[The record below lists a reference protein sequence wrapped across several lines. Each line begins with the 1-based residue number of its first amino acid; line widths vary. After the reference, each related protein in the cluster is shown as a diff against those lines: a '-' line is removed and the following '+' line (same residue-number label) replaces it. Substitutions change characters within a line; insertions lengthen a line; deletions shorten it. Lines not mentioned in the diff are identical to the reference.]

1 MEKQLLAAS
10 LQSRNSFTLIQE
22 KVSPEAKNKRDAR
35 YSPEFRIIMD
45 MVKVYYEN
53 DKDASNVNRELL
65 EELIDAKV
73 PNDKHKAR
81 FKSLVSEALSADV
94 SLPNVNALVRT
105 AVRHEL
111 GGKLA
116 MKMANR
122 EDVSEEELKAYA
134 DTLRED
140 SDSGD
145 GAEGVLRADSLAI
158 ALRET
163 LAGERGLSLYP
174 PVLGEALGPR
184 GLQEGSHVIVFGRP
198 EISKSGF
205 CITNTARW
213 AMQGKKVL
221 YFINEDPEVNIQLR
235 ILECM
240 TGLSEEDVLAD
251 VDKAMEL
258 GKKAGFDNVVIKGLT
273 PGSAVEIDRWIE
285 DEKPDVIVVD
295 QLRNL
300 WAKADSRT
308 NQLDQVSRDV
318 RDLGK
323 KHGIVVLSVSQAG
336 ESAEGKAILG
346 MTDIDSSKTGVPAAA
361 DVLIGIGATQEHVAT
376 GYRVLTLCKNKVN
389 GNHASITVRF
399 IPQISRYTDV

>member
-1 MEKQLLAAS
+1 
-10 LQSRNSFTLIQE
+10 
-22 KVSPEAKNKRDAR
+22 
-35 YSPEFRIIMD
+35 
-45 MVKVYYEN
+45 
-53 DKDASNVNRELL
+53 
-65 EELIDAKV
+65 
-73 PNDKHKAR
+73 
-81 FKSLVSEALSADV
+81 
-94 SLPNVNALVRT
+94 
-105 AVRHEL
+105 
-111 GGKLA
+111 
-116 MKMANR
+116 
-122 EDVSEEELKAYA
+122 
-134 DTLRED
+134 
-140 SDSGD
+140 
-145 GAEGVLRADSLAI
+145 
-158 ALRET
+158 
-163 LAGERGLSLYP
+163 
-174 PVLGEALGPR
+174 
-184 GLQEGSHVIVFGRP
+184 
-198 EISKSGF
+198 
-205 CITNTARW
+205 
-213 AMQGKKVL
+213 MQGKKVL

-361 DVLIGIGATQEHVAT
+361 DVLIGIGATQEHIAT

-399 IPQISRYTDV
+399 LPQISRYTDV

>member
-1 MEKQLLAAS
+1 MERQLLAAA

-94 SLPNVNALVRT
+94 SLPNVNALIRT

-140 SDSGD
+140 SDDGD
-145 GAEGVLRADSLAI
+145 GAEGVLRSDSLAT

-174 PVLGEALGPR
+174 PALGEAIGPR
-184 GLQEGSHVIVFGRP
+184 GLQDGSHVIVFGRP

-361 DVLIGIGATQEHVAT
+361 DVLIGIGATQEHIAT

-399 IPQISRYTDV
+399 LPQISRYTDV